1 MLYLWLHGTW
11 LCWRRK
17 LCAATPERRRH
28 RQLKSSS
35 IYLWHRT
42 CTCIHDIYKGKL
54 LNPDKTSTQ
63 FLKKTVMQIYE
74 NQPFILIFILLCYL
88 LTIKKT
94 TVYILYFFL
103 ISMFESAICLMMTFQ
118 NFFSTE
124 HPYEKEFFFS
134 VGLSH
139 HFQTH
144 RGKIV
149 TCNDIIIKSNAK
161 VYNAQTGKFTTA
173 VDGSYIFHYHGLA
186 GTDQVGL

>member
-74 NQPFILIFILLCYL
+74 NQPFILIFILLYYL
-88 LTIKKT
+88 LTIKKHCL
-94 TVYILYFFL
+94 YLILFSDFNVWICYLLDDDFPKFL
-103 ISMFESAICLMMTFQ
+103 LYRTSIW
-118 NFFSTE
+118 
-124 HPYEKEFFFS
+124 KGVFFS

>member
-94 TVYILYFFL
+94 LFISYTFFWFQCL
-103 ISMFESAICLMMTFQ
+103 NLLFAWWWLSKISSLQ
-118 NFFSTE
+118 NIHMKRS
-124 HPYEKEFFFS
+124 FFFCWAKS
-134 VGLSH
+134 SFSNTSRKNSH
-139 HFQTH
+139 MQWH
-144 RGKIV
+144 
-149 TCNDIIIKSNAK
+149 
-161 VYNAQTGKFTTA
+161 
-173 VDGSYIFHYHGLA
+173 HY
-186 GTDQVGL
+186 